1 MKIVIVGPQRTT
13 INDIY
18 THRNSPHSPA
28 VLEGV
33 CKAFVDLRPCI
44 RVHEERFNH
53 PPVLKRCLKD
63 PVLVSGERRHGV
75 SLP

>member
-1 MKIVIVGPQRTT
+1 MKIVIVGRQRTT
-13 INDIY
+13 SNGVC

-28 VLEGV
+28 VLKGV

-44 RVHEERFNH
+44 RVHEERLNP
-53 PPVLKRCLKD
+53 PPVLERRLKD
-63 PVLVSGERRHGV
+63 PVLVSGKRRHGV